1 MLFTKKII
9 NKLLTVFGVF
19 ILGLFVFSTSF
30 KSIAEASTDKQ
41 IYFFYGEGCSHC
53 NTVKKFFNEE
63 DIYNRYPLVSKE
75 IYSDR
80 ENSAE
85 FNKRLDILNIPISE
99 RGVPAVFIGGEVF
112 IGDFPIIDN
121 FEKKADAFLED
132 IYKEISDLEA
142 SAKEDTDQGVVTEID
157 ENKEVGSNISD
168 EELIEKSSSTSITL
182 AAVLAGSIVD
192 AVNPCAFAVL
202 IILMMTV
209 MASGDSSRALKTGL
223 AFSSSIFISYL
234 LMGVGLYSALSSGN
248 FGDYFTKGVGVL
260 AIILGLFNLKDWL
273 WYGKGMLMEVP
284 MSWRPTMKKLIRSTT
299 SPLGAFLV
307 GFLVSL
313 FLLPCTSGPYIVVLG
328 MLSDSVQ
335 RGKAFLYMILYNLV
349 FVSPMVI
356 ISYLVHKGYD
366 PKKLENLRKK
376 NLKNLHLIA
385 GVILIGMGWFLLV

>member
-1 MLFTKKII
+1 
-9 NKLLTVFGVF
+9 
-19 ILGLFVFSTSF
+19 
-30 KSIAEASTDKQ
+30 
-41 IYFFYGEGCSHC
+41 
-53 NTVKKFFNEE
+53 
-63 DIYNRYPLVSKE
+63 
-75 IYSDR
+75 

-85 FNKRLDILNIPISE
+85 FNKRLDILNIPIRE
-99 RGVPAVFIGGEVF
+99 RGVPAVFIGDEVF
-112 IGDFPIIDN
+112 IGDTPIIEN
-121 FEKKADAFLED
+121 FEEKADAFLKD
-132 IYKEISDLEA
+132 DA
-142 SAKEDTDQGVVTEID
+142 D
-157 ENKEVGSNISD
+157 ENSEAAAIIAEANNEVVPKVEKEVFD
-168 EELIEKSSSTSITL
+168 EEIIEKNTSTSITL

-234 LMGVGLYSALSSGN
+234 LMGIGLYSALSSGS
-248 FGDYFTKGVGVL
+248 FGSYFTKGVGVL

-299 SPLGAFLV
+299 SPLGAFLI

-335 RGKAFLYMILYNLV
+335 RGTAFLYMVLYNLV

-356 ISYLVHKGYD
+356 ISYLVYRGYD
-366 PKKLENLRKK
+366 PKRLENLRKK

-385 GVILIGMGWFLLV
+385 GLILIGMGWFLLV